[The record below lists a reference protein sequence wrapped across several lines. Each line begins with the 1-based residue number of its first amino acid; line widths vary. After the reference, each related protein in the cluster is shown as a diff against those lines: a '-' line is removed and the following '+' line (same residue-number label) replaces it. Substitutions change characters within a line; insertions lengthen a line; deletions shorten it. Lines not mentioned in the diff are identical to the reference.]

1 MKKYKLIKHYP
12 GSPNCELGTIFEYH
26 SQTGNYFAE
35 EGWYIHS
42 RFVVNQPEFWEE
54 VEEKNYEILSIFAN
68 TDINAIDKNTVVSN
82 RNNKY
87 FVNESEGISFPYNR
101 FFTNSNWSIHSI
113 KRLSDGEVFTVGDKV
128 EHGYLCC
135 GEEKRLKWNIN
146 SISIENNRLKLFSG
160 TGFYREIGEIV
171 KQKQPVFTTEDGVGI
186 YQGDKYFFVGIG
198 DLINSNIVH
207 DAESWHRNND
217 INEFKRFS
225 TKKGAREYIDSQ
237 KVLFISEDGVEM
249 TKGDIYWV
257 PQAGYD
263 EACMFKASSTKDYKK
278 DDSKRFSTEE
288 SAQKYIDENKVKYS
302 KKDIKEALKDSLFH
316 IASNCQV
323 VDVTRVKNK
332 LDI

>member
-1 MKKYKLIKHYP
+1 MLKKYKLVKHYP

-26 SQTGNYFAE
+26 PQTGNYFAE
-35 EGWYIHS
+35 EGWYIHP
-42 RFVVNQPEFWEE
+42 RFVVNQPEFWEK
-54 VEEKNYEILSIFAN
+54 VEEKNYEILSLKDKCDTLWKKCTSAYYSHEK
-68 TDINAIDKNTVVSN
+68 TTNAYLKEYLIDHGAK
-82 RNNKY
+82 
-87 FVNESEGISFPYNR
+87 
-101 FFTNSNWSIHSI
+101 IHSI

-135 GEEKRLKWNIN
+135 GEERRLKWNIN
-146 SISIENNRLKLFSG
+146 SISIENDRLKLFSG
-160 TGFYREIGEIV
+160 TGFYRGIGEIV

-263 EACMFKASSTKDYKK
+263 EVCMFKVNPKKDYET

-288 SAQKYIDENKVKYS
+288 LAQKYIDENKVKYS
-302 KKDIKEALKDSLFH
+302 KNDVLQIVDKSLLNFTNVWRNNCYVIDLDKLKEQL
-316 IASNCQV
+316 
-323 VDVTRVKNK
+323 
-332 LDI
+332 